1 MGLLMV
7 LVGIGLIVL
16 RSRKLFYR
24 TNHSGVEVHRSFVNM
39 IVTKLVDF
47 AVGWGAII
55 LIIWG
60 LLIFFRFPF

>member
-24 TNHSGVEVHRSFVNM
+24 TNQSGVEVHRSFVNM

>member
-24 TNHSGVEVHRSFVNM
+24 TNQSGVEVHRSFVDM